1 MIFTHRCC
9 INLDILSNRKE
20 YLEICAS
27 FNHKAEIFII
37 FVIEQIQSQ
46 QTTMKKS
53 MFLLLSLFT
62 MTVMSQEKQV
72 LLFPDGAPGETEKL
86 KQVDD
91 QSGKRVAGCPVLRI
105 SNVSEPTLTFYPAP
119 ADKNSGATI
128 IVNPGGGYN
137 ILAYNLEG
145 SEICKRFNSHGVNC
159 VLVKYRVPRR
169 EGLEKH
175 AAPLQDLQRA
185 IAYTRAHADEWGI
198 DANRIGVMGFSAGAH
213 LAAVA
218 STNYAGRT
226 YPKVDSFD
234 EVSLRPDFTILV
246 YPAYLSG
253 EHFGISPELHVDAE
267 TPPTILI
274 QTQDDKSH
282 VDSSIFYYYAL
293 KQANVPA
300 ALHLYPSGGH
310 GYGLRNTGHTVNEWP
325 FRVLSWLRDS
335 GMIE

>member
-1 MIFTHRCC
+1 
-9 INLDILSNRKE
+9 
-20 YLEICAS
+20 
-27 FNHKAEIFII
+27 
-37 FVIEQIQSQ
+37 V
-46 QTTMKKS
+46 
-53 MFLLLSLFT
+53 
-62 MTVMSQEKQV
+62 
-72 LLFPDGAPGETEKL
+72 
-86 KQVDD
+86 
-91 QSGKRVAGCPVLRI
+91 
-105 SNVSEPTLTFYPAP
+105 
-119 ADKNSGATI
+119 TI

-159 VLVKYRVPRR
+159 VLLKYRVPRR

-175 AAPLQDLQRA
+175 VAPLQDLQRT

-213 LAAVA
+213 LSAVA
-218 STNYAGRT
+218 STNYGERS

-253 EHFGISPELHVDAE
+253 ERFGIAPELHVDAD

-274 QTQDDKSH
+274 QTQDDRNYIN
-282 VDSSIFYYYAL
+282 SSLFYYYAL
-293 KQANVPA
+293 KEAKVPA
-300 ALHLYPSGGH
+300 AMHLYPSGGH

-325 FRVLSWLRDS
+325 FRVISWLRDI
-335 GMIE
+335 GMMKE